1 MEPYQLST
9 STVQPVRERYIC
21 YGTCQANELLLLLLY
36 LVMTGYR
43 TVAVVAAVV
52 LFASSLAEPMPAVG
66 PPLPAGLKTHS
77 RDRFLRTNFL
87 PGALKTIQL
96 RMNTNISTST

>member
-66 PPLPAGLKTHS
+66 PPLPAGLKH
-77 RDRFLRTNFL
+77 
-87 PGALKTIQL
+87 IQEMGFSEL
-96 RMNTNISTST
+96 TFCQAH